1 MHRPLVTAALTL
13 LATVSFASTCPQ
25 GDEMLKN
32 NTPLASL
39 CPNGFTSQSGGD
51 IATAMDRQKNNV
63 SMVYASAQ
71 NMGVPPELALAVSYH
86 EAVGFN
92 SCAGS
97 DTGVKGP
104 MQLTQRTGRSYGY
117 DRDINEQNINGGM
130 KVLKVA
136 YDKCGMDYAC
146 LSANYN
152 GSPRPGEQA
161 GWARGVQSAHQKLRD
176 TPSLMAKA
184 CSGSQIAACV
194 SPGDFPN
201 PGTSPSLVAGTLGS
215 ATGNAGLANIV
226 PKSASTDIVVGSRM
240 AAARPDNKF
249 SGG

>member
-1 MHRPLVTAALTL
+1 MQRPLATAALTL
-13 LATVSFASTCPQ
+13 LATVAFASTCPQ

-32 NTPLASL
+32 NTPLTSL
-39 CPNGFTSQSGGD
+39 CPNGFTSQPGGD
-51 IATAMDRQKNNV
+51 IATAMDREKNNV

-97 DTGVKGP
+97 DTGVRGP
-104 MQLTQRTGRSYGY
+104 MQLTKRTGRSYGY

-130 KVLKVA
+130 KVLKAA

-161 GWARGVQSAHQKLRD
+161 GWARGVGAAHQKLLN

-184 CSGSQIAACV
+184 CGGVQSAACV

-201 PGTSPSLVAGTLGS
+201 PGTSSSLVAGNLDS
-215 ATGNAGLANIV
+215 AVGNAGLASIV
-226 PKSASTDIVVGSRM
+226 PQPASTDIIVGSRM
-240 AAARPDNKF
+240 TLVRPNNDYP
-249 SGG
+249 GG

>member
-1 MHRPLVTAALTL
+1 MHRPLVTAALTM

-32 NTPLASL
+32 NTSLASL

-51 IATAMDRQKNNV
+51 MATAMDRQKNNV

-97 DTGVKGP
+97 DTGVRGP
-104 MQLTQRTGRSYGY
+104 MQLTKRTGRSYGY
-117 DRDINEQNINGGM
+117 DRDINEQNVNGGM
-130 KVLKVA
+130 KVLKTA
-136 YDKCGMDYAC
+136 YDRCGMDYAC

-161 GWARGVQSAHQKLRD
+161 GWARGVGAAHQKLLN

-184 CSGSQIAACV
+184 CSGAQPAACV

-201 PGTSPSLVAGTLGS
+201 PGTTPSLVAGTLGS
-215 ATGNAGLANIV
+215 SAGNAGLAGIV
-226 PKSASTDIVVGSRM
+226 PQPASTDIIVGSRM
-240 AAARPDNKF
+240 ASVRTNNDFP
-249 SGG
+249 GG

>member
-32 NTPLASL
+32 NTPLTSL

-51 IATAMDRQKNNV
+51 IATAMDRQRNNV

-130 KVLKVA
+130 KVLKAA
-136 YDKCGMDYAC
+136 YDTCGMDYAC

-176 TPSLMAKA
+176 TPSLIAKA
-184 CSGSQIAACV
+184 CSGAQSAACV

-201 PGTSPSLVAGTLGS
+201 PGTSPSLVAGASSSLAAS
-215 ATGNAGLANIV
+215 AGLANIV
-226 PKSASTDIVVGSRM
+226 PQPASTDIIVGPRM
-240 AAARPDNKF
+240 ASVLPNRHLA
-249 SGG
+249 GG